1 MRQTDG
7 QLSLTLIETTDR
19 ARSTTTST
27 SPKQRVLARASASPD
42 EPPAQPQRRA
52 TPLIRG
58 RHRTEAA
65 EAVFL
70 SMPQVIDR
78 YADVWSKWT
87 IYEWVRTGCIPHVKL
102 PGRRELLFRLDDLEA
117 YESGEVELETVKLP
131 QGGRLCRPRRR

>member
-1 MRQTDG
+1 M
-7 QLSLTLIETTDR
+7 
-19 ARSTTTST
+19 
-27 SPKQRVLARASASPD
+27 
-42 EPPAQPQRRA
+42 
-52 TPLIRG
+52 
-58 RHRTEAA
+58 TEAG
-65 EAVFL
+65 EVVFL

>member
-1 MRQTDG
+1 MARNDG

-19 ARSTTTST
+19 ARSTTTPT
-27 SPKQRVLARASASPD
+27 SPKQRVLAQASASPD
-42 EPPAQPQRRA
+42 EPPAQPLRPT
-52 TPLIRG
+52 TPMARG
-58 RHRTEAA
+58 RRVTEAG
-65 EAVFL
+65 EVVFL

-87 IYEWVRTGCIPHVKL
+87 IYEWVRTCCIPHVKL

>member
-1 MRQTDG
+1 MGQTDG
-7 QLSLTLIETTDR
+7 QLSLTFIEKADHT
-19 ARSTTTST
+19 RSTTTAT
-27 SPKQRVLARASASPD
+27 NPKQRVLPHASASQD
-42 EPPAQPQRRA
+42 EPRAQPLRPA
-52 TPLIRG
+52 TPVIRE
-58 RHRTEAA
+58 RNVTESGKV
-65 EAVFL
+65 VFL

-131 QGGRLCRPRRR
+131 RGGRLCRPRRR